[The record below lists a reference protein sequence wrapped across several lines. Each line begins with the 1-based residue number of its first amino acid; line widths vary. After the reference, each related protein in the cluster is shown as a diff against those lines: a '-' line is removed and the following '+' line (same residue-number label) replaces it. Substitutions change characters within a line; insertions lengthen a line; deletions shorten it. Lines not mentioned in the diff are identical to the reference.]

1 MADIREKR
9 AFWRSPVSLSVT
21 EQRVWAK
28 EVALHAHAGQRDKAG
43 EPYIRHCQRVAEAVE
58 GDKAKTVAFLHDIV
72 EKAPDWTLERLLVS
86 GFSQDVVAAV
96 ESLTHR
102 PGETKDALTIR
113 AAANAL
119 GAVVKRA
126 DLQDNLTQVE
136 RQGGDVAQYRRR
148 LLLLDVAANRD
159 KRLRRDEGAGDL
171 RREGRFGPKLSQSDA
186 RAMTRREN
194 ADRVAKKGLIFLVGL
209 AAALAITFA
218 LA

>member
-1 MADIREKR
+1 MR
-9 AFWRSPVSLSVT
+9 FSPD
-21 EQRVWAK
+21 
-28 EVALHAHAGQRDKAG
+28 VA
-43 EPYIRHCQRVAEAVE
+43 
-58 GDKAKTVAFLHDIV
+58 
-72 EKAPDWTLERLLVS
+72 
-86 GFSQDVVAAV
+86 AAV

-102 PGETKDALTIR
+102 PGETKDALAIR

-171 RREGRFGPKLSQSDA
+171 SREGRFGPKLSQSGA